1 MLEHLPPEPGAAA
14 GIHVDVVLR
23 GEAPAEGRK
32 EGRKEG
38 RRVELATRG
47 GGE

>member
-1 MLEHLPPEPGAAA
+1 VLEHLPPEPGAAA

-32 EGRKEG
+32 EGR
-38 RRVELATRG
+38 RVELATRG